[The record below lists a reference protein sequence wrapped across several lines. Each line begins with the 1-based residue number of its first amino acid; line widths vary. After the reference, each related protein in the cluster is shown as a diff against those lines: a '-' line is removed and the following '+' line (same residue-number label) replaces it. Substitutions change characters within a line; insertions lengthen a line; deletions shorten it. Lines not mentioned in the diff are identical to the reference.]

1 MTEVMPSRVLPEA
14 PLAPA
19 PPPISSSA
27 VAVKGFGKKGEGKM
41 ANYGIEIPPPTIVE
55 DDDLPV
61 ALRGASSSA
70 SGHAD
75 TRRSSRRPPVPI
87 AATSELVESWIASC
101 FTPLHNLSRNI
112 PPEIGESILWRGVK
126 TGRAGMPSTAL
137 EHFAGIVR
145 YIEVEEATQDLF
157 IYVD

>member
-1 MTEVMPSRVLPEA
+1 MICLLLFEEPAVLQ
-14 PLAPA
+14 
-19 PPPISSSA
+19 
-27 VAVKGFGKKGEGKM
+27 VARQTQD
-41 ANYGIEIPPPTIVE
+41 AHP
-55 DDDLPV
+55 D
-61 ALRGASSSA
+61 A
-70 SGHAD
+70 H
-75 TRRSSRRPPVPI
+75 PVPI
-87 AATSELVESWIASC
+87 AATSELVDSWIAGC

-157 IYVD
+157 IFVD